1 MGSTFAKISWLFMSI
16 TFSTYLDGIANSTDT
31 DGAPAA
37 PIGFLVW
44 LSMIVTTLVDEIN
57 GQLDITR
64 QWIQQP
70 GRQS

>member
-37 PIGFLVW
+37 PIGFLFW
-44 LSMIVTTLVDEIN
+44 S
-57 GQLDITR
+57 GCR
-64 QWIQQP
+64 
-70 GRQS
+70 

>member
-37 PIGFLVW
+37 PIGFLFWVW
-44 LSMIVTTLVDEIN
+44 LSMIDIILGDKIN
-57 GQLDITR
+57 GQLDIR
-64 QWIQQP
+64 
-70 GRQS
+70 